1 MYYMKGNPSTHAYI
15 IAGTKIIVPYMT
27 NLLKHALF
35 TNQKYQN
42 PEIFNNFKK

>member
-1 MYYMKGNPSTHAYI
+1 MYYIKGNPSTYAYI
-15 IAGTKIIVPYMT
+15 VAGTKIIVPYMT
-27 NLLKHALF
+27 NLLKHALI